1 MKIVSW
7 NINGY
12 RSITGQNPSK
22 RFDNVTYENKLFNY
36 IDQEK
41 PDIICLQETKV
52 DENQIYDELKAP
64 PWYFYYYS
72 HCSYK
77 KGYSG
82 AVTFTKYK
90 PKSVNFNLGINKF
103 DIEGR
108 IVETDFDDFVLLNIY
123 FPNGTSGY
131 HRVEYKLEFYD
142 YLFSY
147 LDKYRDK
154 KRKHIVC
161 GDYNTAHKEIDL
173 ARPKENE
180 GNSGFLPEERKKID
194 EIIELGYID
203 TFRIFNQE
211 GGNYTWWSQRG
222 RARQKNIG
230 WRIDYFFVD
239 GLTSKL
245 VKDSIIQPTVLGSD
259 HCPIILDIDL

>member
-1 MKIVSW
+1 MKIISW

-12 RSITGQNPSK
+12 RSITGQNPSR
-22 RFDNVTYENKLFNY
+22 RFESISYENKLFDY
-36 IDQEK
+36 IQKEN

-52 DENQIYDELKAP
+52 DEDQIFDELKAP
-64 PWYFYYYS
+64 PGYHFFYS

-82 AVTFTKYK
+82 VATFSKYK
-90 PKSVNFNLGINKF
+90 PLSVNYNLGIIKF
-103 DIEGR
+103 DVEGR
-108 IVETDFDDFVLLNIY
+108 IIETDFDDFTLVNVY

-131 HRVEYKLEFYD
+131 HRVEFKLEFYD
-142 YLFSY
+142 ALFAYLK
-147 LDKYRDK
+147 KYRNIK
-154 KRKHIVC
+154 KKHIIC

-173 ARPKENE
+173 ARPMENV

-194 EIIELGYID
+194 ELIELGYID
-203 TFRIFNQE
+203 SFRMFNKD

-222 RARQKNIG
+222 RAREKNIG

-239 GLTSKL
+239 KQSSKL
-245 VKDSIIQPTVLGSD
+245 IINSRLQPEVFGSD
-259 HCPIILDIDL
+259 HCPIVLDVDF